1 MIESMKNRRT
11 SRSYTNKQID
21 DALLTELLG
30 TACRASN
37 TGNMQLYSVIIT
49 KDEEKKRELAPTH
62 FNQPQV
68 MSAPVVLT
76 FCADVNRYNKW
87 CAINDTDP
95 GSDNLIFFTGAAIDT
110 TIITQTFCTA
120 AEEKG
125 LGICY
130 LGTTLYNSKQ
140 IADILKCPKGVI
152 PLCTISVGYPAEESE
167 QSLRLPLEAIL
178 HKEEYKDYSNE
189 EIKEIYKETDEDET
203 NKNFVKINN
212 KKNLAEVFSQIRYSR
227 KDSEF
232 FSGEFLKSLK
242 EKGLL
247 K

>member
-11 SRSYTNKQID
+11 CRSYTDQQVD
-21 DALLTELLG
+21 EVLLNELLDV
-30 TACRASN
+30 ACRASN

-49 KDEEKKRELAPTH
+49 KDEAKKKELAPTH

-68 MSAPVVLT
+68 MNAPVILT
-76 FCADVNRYNKW
+76 FCADINRYNKW
-87 CAINDTDP
+87 CKINLTDP
-95 GSDNLIFFTGAAIDT
+95 GSDNLIFFTSAAMDT

-140 IADILKCPKGVI
+140 IVDILNCPKGVLPI
-152 PLCTISVGYPAEESE
+152 CTISVGYPAEETG
-167 QSLRLPLEAIL
+167 QPLRLPLEAIL
-178 HKEEYKDYSNE
+178 HNEEYKDYSDE
-189 EIKEIYKETDEDET
+189 DIKRIYKETDEDET

-212 KKNLAEVFSQIRYSR
+212 KRNLAEVFSQIRYAR

-232 FSGEFLKSLK
+232 FSSEFLKSIK